1 MKPTFKTAQAWE
13 QAQTLM
19 QPTLIRVVDHL
30 RQRLDA
36 SNWQGDYE
44 EVEEPFPGFQLRLT
58 QGDSVHVLNLW
69 DLCFQV
75 CFVDYPTIDLEF
87 DPLVDIDTQLLD
99 GAGEVEWEVLDQKV
113 RAVLAAVFAG
123 LEEVSPS

>member
-1 MKPTFKTAQAWE
+1 MKPTFKTNQAWE

-19 QPTLIRVVDHL
+19 QPILIRVVDHL
-30 RQRLDA
+30 RQRVEA
-36 SNWQGDYE
+36 SDWQGDYE
-44 EVEEPFPGFQLRLT
+44 EIEEPLPGFQLRLT
-58 QGDSVHVLNLW
+58 QGERVHLLKLW

-75 CFVDYPTIDLEF
+75 CFVDYPTIDLEV

-99 GAGEVEWEVLDQKV
+99 GVGEVEWEVLDQKV

>member
-30 RQRLDA
+30 RQLVEA

-44 EVEEPFPGFQLRLT
+44 KIEEPLPGFELHLT
-58 QGDSVHVLNLW
+58 QGEKVHVLKLW

-75 CFVDYPTIDLEF
+75 CFVDYPTTHLDV

-99 GAGEVEWEVLDQKV
+99 ESGDVEWEVLDQKV
-113 RAVLAAVFAG
+113 RELLAAVFAG
-123 LEEVSPS
+123 LDGE